1 MRAETLDGLMVLTP
15 RVFEDE
21 RGCFWE
27 SFNQRRF
34 AEAVG
39 REVAFIQDNH
49 SVSRRHVIRGLH
61 FQAGQ
66 PQAKLVRVAFGLI
79 FDVTVDLRPESP
91 TFGRWTGME
100 LSAADRRQLWV
111 PEGLAHG
118 FLALSEWAEV
128 AYKVNAPYAPDCE
141 RTLRWDDPAVGVA
154 WPLPPGVEPIL
165 SAKDRQGRD
174 FAESSQAHAVNSR
187 TTAQT

>member
-1 MRAETLDGLMVLTP
+1 MRVEFLDGLRLLSI

-34 AEAVG
+34 AETVG
-39 REVAFIQDNH
+39 REVVFCQDNH
-49 SVSRRHVIRGLH
+49 SVSKRHVLRGLH

-66 PQAKLVRVAFGLI
+66 PQAKLVWVTLGAI

-91 TFGRWTGME
+91 TFGHWTGLE

-118 FLALSEWAEV
+118 FLTLSDRAEV
-128 AYKVNAPYAPDCE
+128 SYKVNAPYAPDCE
-141 RTLRWDDPAVGVA
+141 RTLVWDDPAVGAA
-154 WPLPPGVEPIL
+154 WPLPPGTAPLL
-165 SAKDRQGRD
+165 SAKDRQGL
-174 FAESSQAHAVNSR
+174 SWNSLGLPEPR
-187 TTAQT
+187 RPA

>member
-1 MRAETLDGLMVLTP
+1 MRSDSLDGLMVMTP

-34 AEAVG
+34 AETVG
-39 REVAFIQDNH
+39 REVVFCQDNN
-49 SVSRRHVIRGLH
+49 SVSKRHVLRGLH

-66 PQAKLVRVAFGLI
+66 PQAKLVWVTFGAI

-91 TFGRWTGME
+91 TFGRWVGLE

-118 FLALSEWAEV
+118 FLTLSERAEV
-128 AYKVNAPYAPDCE
+128 SYKVNAPWAPDCE
-141 RTLRWDDPAVGVA
+141 RTLRWDDPTVGVA
-154 WPLPPGVEPIL
+154 WPLPPGAQPIL
-165 SAKDRQGRD
+165 SAKDRLGL
-174 FAESSQAHAVNSR
+174 SWNSLYP
-187 TTAQT
+187 AG

>member
-1 MRAETLDGLMVLTP
+1 MRVESLDGLMVLTP

-27 SFNQRRF
+27 SFNQKRF
-34 AEAVG
+34 AETVG
-39 REVAFIQDNH
+39 REVAFIQDNC

-61 FQAGQ
+61 YQAGQ
-66 PQAKLVRVAFGLI
+66 PQAKLVRVAFGAI

-100 LSAADRRQLWV
+100 LSADSRRQLWV

-118 FLALSEWAEV
+118 FLVLSERAEV
-128 AYKVNAPYAPDCE
+128 LYKVNAPYAPDCE
-141 RTLRWDDPAVGVA
+141 RTLLWNDPAVGVD
-154 WPLPPGVEPIL
+154 WPLPPGAEPIL
-165 SAKDRQGRD
+165 SAKDRQGHA
-174 FAESSQAHAVNSR
+174 FALDPSPAG
-187 TTAQT
+187 

>member
-27 SFNQRRF
+27 SYNQARFN
-34 AEAVG
+34 EAVG
-39 REVAFIQDNH
+39 REVVFIQDNH
-49 SVSRRHVIRGLH
+49 SVSRRWALRGLH
-61 FQAGQ
+61 FQAGR
-66 PQAKLVRVAFGLI
+66 PQAKLVRVASGLI
-79 FDVTVDLRPESP
+79 FDVAVDLRPSSP

-118 FLALSEWAEV
+118 FLVLSEQAEV
-128 AYKVNAPYAPDCE
+128 AYKVNAPYAPECE
-141 RTLRWDDPAVGVA
+141 RTLRWDDPSVGVA
-154 WPLPPGVEPIL
+154 WPLPGGVEPIL
-165 SAKDRQGRD
+165 SAKDIKGL
-174 FAESSQAHAVNSR
+174 AWSQASGN
-187 TTAQT
+187 

>member
-27 SFNQRRF
+27 SYNQARFN
-34 AEAVG
+34 EAVG
-39 REVAFIQDNH
+39 REVVFIQDNH
-49 SVSRRHVIRGLH
+49 SVSRRWVLRGLH
-61 FQAGQ
+61 FQAGR
-66 PQAKLVRVAFGLI
+66 PQAKLVRVASGLI
-79 FDVTVDLRPESP
+79 FDVAVDLRPSSP

-118 FLALSEWAEV
+118 FLVLSEQAEV
-128 AYKVNAPYAPDCE
+128 AYKVNAPYAPECE
-141 RTLRWDDPAVGVA
+141 RTLRWDDPAVGIA
-154 WPLPPGVEPIL
+154 WPLPEGATPIL
-165 SAKDRQGRD
+165 SAKDIKGL
-174 FAESSQAHAVNSR
+174 AWSQASGD
-187 TTAQT
+187 